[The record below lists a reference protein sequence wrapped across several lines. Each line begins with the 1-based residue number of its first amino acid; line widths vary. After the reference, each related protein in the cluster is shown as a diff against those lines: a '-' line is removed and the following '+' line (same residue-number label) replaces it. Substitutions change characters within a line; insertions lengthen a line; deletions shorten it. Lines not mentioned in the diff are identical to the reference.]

1 MSEKQQKTKRHTIN
15 LPVYDVQ
22 SQIKYITNL
31 CAKFDFDVERLTSFI
46 LADFI
51 FTMENYQISNHGD
64 VSEAFMAFLQ
74 HACVTGN
81 NFKKLKEKIDG
92 QNK

>member
-1 MSEKQQKTKRHTIN
+1 MSEKKSKEKRNTIN

-22 SQIKYITNL
+22 SQIQYLQKL
-31 CAKFDFDVERLTSFI
+31 CTEFDFDVEKLTSYI

-51 FTMENYQISNHGD
+51 FTMENYQLNQGGST
-64 VSEAFMAFLQ
+64 SEAFMAFLQ
-74 HACVTGN
+74 HVCVTGE